1 MSTTTYT
8 TTIDF
13 DYRAKRD
20 NGRRNN
26 TREGRSTDETIVD
39 RRNYSCDVIVLE
51 NVEPKKKKGTLWKL
65 GSRGGGGL
73 ENRLKV
79 EIVVISENFLKKIVY
94 KAGIQSSKIF

>member
-26 TREGRSTDETIVD
+26 TREGRSTRECYI
-39 RRNYSCDVIVLE
+39 RDVIALE
-51 NVEPKKKKGTLWKL
+51 NKEPKKKKGTLCK
-65 GSRGGGGL
+65 SEHRGGGF
-73 ENRLKV
+73 EK
-79 EIVVISENFLKKIVY
+79 F
-94 KAGIQSSKIF
+94 SKSVDIK